1 QLGTGLRYDR
11 AARNKVEI
19 FLDEKT
25 LMQPLHWRKPR
36 MIFVCSMTDLFGVFH
51 SNEMINRVFAVMALA
66 SQHTFQVLTKRP
78 EGMRE
83 YLKEYAAGG
92 LHLWRAAQSIE
103 MPRGRHKPGTTW
115 PLPHVWVGAS
125 IEDEPTARKRFADL
139 VEAPAAV
146 RFISYEPALGPVP
159 FKEML
164 FSYAVANPGA
174 CQCGHTHGFDR
185 CPNYGSVAMACWECG
200 CRTFERRTGSGI
212 HLVIAG
218 GESGPH
224 ARPSHPDWFRQA
236 RDDCKVTGT
245 KFFFKQAGVV
255 LGKEWGCRDEK
266 GGDPAQW
273 PREFRIRELPRNG
286 HGDF

>member
-1 QLGTGLRYDR
+1 MSDRSAIEWCDASWNPLRARNPETDRVGWHCERVSKGCGQGYGDDQEGGCYAERQNKGFFQLGTGLRYDR

-78 EGMRE
+78 ERMRE

-146 RFISYEPALGPVP
+146 R
-159 FKEML
+159 
-164 FSYAVANPGA
+164 
-174 CQCGHTHGFDR
+174 
-185 CPNYGSVAMACWECG
+185 
-200 CRTFERRTGSGI
+200 
-212 HLVIAG
+212 
-218 GESGPH
+218 
-224 ARPSHPDWFRQA
+224 
-236 RDDCKVTGT
+236 
-245 KFFFKQAGVV
+245 
-255 LGKEWGCRDEK
+255 
-266 GGDPAQW
+266 
-273 PREFRIRELPRNG
+273 
-286 HGDF
+286 